1 MIYLKHNKLTTT
13 KGKTMKTIIDTN
25 NHGDYHLV
33 QTSDYSLQIVTSS
46 GSILCQGSRD
56 YVQHQWKSFKN
67 T

>member
-1 MIYLKHNKLTTT
+1 
-13 KGKTMKTIIDTN
+13 MKTVIETN

-46 GSILCQGSRD
+46 GSILVQGSRD
-56 YVQHQWKSFKN
+56 YVQHKWKNFKN

>member
-1 MIYLKHNKLTTT
+1 
-13 KGKTMKTIIDTN
+13 MKTIIDTN

-56 YVQHQWKSFKN
+56 YVQHKWKTFKN